1 MCQRIISYN
10 KPYFKIT
17 TYLFLC
23 PIYVSEKLTIVF
35 TPYSF
40 LIISIL
46 SRNASST
53 DYTIK
58 QISIKIGNKDLYI
71 MISFDDIFI

>member
-1 MCQRIISYN
+1 MPKN
-10 KPYFKIT
+10 YFIQQT
-17 TYLFLC
+17 LFQNINLSFLR